1 MRGHQISRRG
11 VPWVRVEERVEY
23 RSAAP
28 SPQLAPFI
36 DGYVGYRLS
45 GFAPG
50 LHRGLPSRHMTFIV
64 SIGPSI
70 DVAAQTDPRQAAES
84 YGCVLSGLQAKAAVI
99 SHTGYQE
106 GVAINLTPLGSR
118 ALFGMPARALWNTSV
133 ECADVAGPAGRELW
147 ERLQGLRAWA
157 DRFAACDAVLTRIA
171 DRELMVA
178 PELRGAWQALVWSG
192 GTDPIGRLAAK
203 VGWSRQHLARRFR
216 DEFGFGPKLASRVV
230 RFERARHMLQ
240 ATLQPD
246 RRSPPRDGVG
256 LRPTRTSVT
265 IAQVAAACGYYDQAH
280 LDRDFAELAGCTPTA
295 WLAEELPSF
304 QDDAAAAV

>member
-1 MRGHQISRRG
+1 MEEG
-11 VPWVRVEERVEY
+11 VEEGVEY
-23 RSAAP
+23 LTAAP

-36 DGYVGYRLS
+36 DGYLGYRLG

-70 DVAAQTDPRQAAES
+70 DVVSQTDPRQPGAS
-84 YGCVLSGLQAKAAVI
+84 YDCVVGGLQASAAMI

-147 ERLQGLRAWA
+147 ERLQGIAGWA
-157 DRFAACDAVLTRIA
+157 DRFAACDAVLSRIA
-171 DRELMVA
+171 DRELVVA
-178 PELRGAWQALVWSG
+178 PELRGAWQALVRTG
-192 GTDPIGRLAAK
+192 GTHPIGSVAAT

-216 DEFGFGPKLASRVV
+216 DEFGVGPKLAARVV
-230 RFERARHMLQ
+230 RFERARRMLH
-240 ATLQPD
+240 ATP
-246 RRSPPRDGVG
+246 SF
-256 LRPTRTSVT
+256 VT

-280 LDRDFAELAGCTPTA
+280 LDRDFAELAGCTPST
-295 WLAEELPSF
+295 WLAEELPTF

>member
-1 MRGHQISRRG
+1 MD
-11 VPWVRVEERVEY
+11 ERVDY
-23 RSAAP
+23 VTAAP

-36 DGYVGYRLS
+36 DGYLGYRLG
-45 GFAPG
+45 GFPPG

-70 DVAAQTDPRQAAES
+70 DVVTQTDPRKAGES
-84 YGCVLSGLQAKAAVI
+84 YSCVLGGLQASAAVI

-106 GVAINLTPLGSR
+106 GVGISLTPLGSR
-118 ALFGMPARALWNTSV
+118 ALLGMPARALWNTSV
-133 ECADVAGPAGRELW
+133 ECADVAGSAGRELW
-147 ERLQGLRAWA
+147 ERLQGPTTWA
-157 DRFAACDAVLTRIA
+157 DRFAACDGVLTRLA
-171 DRELMVA
+171 DPELVVA
-178 PELRGAWQALVWSG
+178 RELRGAWHALVRSG
-192 GTDPIGRLAAK
+192 GTDPIGGLAEA

-216 DEFGFGPKLASRVV
+216 DEFGFGPKLAARVV

-246 RRSPPRDGVG
+246 TRPPPRDGVG
-256 LRPTRTSVT
+256 LRPTQSFVT

-280 LDRDFAELAGCTPTA
+280 LDRDFADLAGCTPTA

-304 QDDAAAAV
+304 QDDAVDAV

>member
-1 MRGHQISRRG
+1 VDEG
-11 VPWVRVEERVEY
+11 VEY
-23 RSAAP
+23 LTAAP

-36 DGYVGYRLS
+36 DGYLGYRLS

-70 DVAAQTDPRQAAES
+70 DVVSQTDPRQAGAS
-84 YGCVLSGLQAKAAVI
+84 YRCVVGGLQASAALI

-106 GVAINLTPLGSR
+106 GVAINVTPLGSR

-147 ERLQGLRAWA
+147 ERLQGIAGWA
-157 DRFAACDAVLTRIA
+157 DRFAACDAVLSRIA
-171 DRELMVA
+171 DRKLEVA
-178 PELRGAWQALVWSG
+178 PELRGAWQALVRTG
-192 GTDPIGRLAAK
+192 GTHPIGSVAAAI
-203 VGWSRQHLARRFR
+203 GWSRQHLARRFR
-216 DEFGFGPKLASRVV
+216 DEFGVGPKLAARVV
-230 RFERARHMLQ
+230 RFERARQMLH

-246 RRSPPRDGVG
+246 PHPPPRDGVG
-256 LRPTRTSVT
+256 LRPTASFVT

-280 LDRDFAELAGCTPTA
+280 LDRDFAELAGCTPST
-295 WLAEELPSF
+295 WLAEELPTF

>member
-1 MRGHQISRRG
+1 MRGHEISWGG
-11 VPWVRVEERVEY
+11 VAWLRVEERVEY
-23 RSAAP
+23 LTAAP

-70 DVAAQTDPRQAAES
+70 DVVSQTDPRQAGAS
-84 YGCVLSGLQAKAAVI
+84 YGCVVGGLQASAAVI

-133 ECADVAGPAGRELW
+133 EYADVAGPAGRELW
-147 ERLQGLRAWA
+147 ERLQGITGWP
-157 DRFAACDAVLTRIA
+157 DRFAACDAVLGRIA
-171 DRELMVA
+171 DRGLMVA
-178 PELRGAWQALVWSG
+178 PELRGAWQVLVRTG
-192 GTDPIGRLAAK
+192 GTHPIGSVAAT

-216 DEFGFGPKLASRVV
+216 DEFGFGPKLAARVV
-230 RFERARHMLQ
+230 RFERARRMLH
-240 ATLQPD
+240 ATP
-246 RRSPPRDGVG
+246 SF
-256 LRPTRTSVT
+256 VT

-280 LDRDFAELAGCTPTA
+280 LDRDFAELAGCSPSA
-295 WLAEELPSF
+295 WLAEELPTF
-304 QDDAAAAV
+304 QDETAAAV

>member
-1 MRGHQISRRG
+1 
-11 VPWVRVEERVEY
+11 VEERVEY
-23 RSAAP
+23 LAARP

-50 LHRGLPSRHMTFIV
+50 LHRGMPSRHMTFIV

-70 DVAAQTDPRQAAES
+70 DVVSQTDPRQPGAR
-84 YGCVLSGLQAKAAVI
+84 YGCVLGGLQASAAVI

-106 GVAINLTPLGSR
+106 GVAISLTPLGSR
-118 ALFGMPARALWNTSV
+118 ALFGMPARALWNTSL

-147 ERLQGLRAWA
+147 ERLQGLTVWA
-157 DRFAACDAVLTRIA
+157 ERFAACDAVLSRIV

-178 PELRGAWQALVWSG
+178 PELRGAWHALLRTG
-192 GTDPIGRLAAK
+192 GTDPIGSLAAR

-216 DEFGFGPKLASRVV
+216 DEFGFGPKLAARVV
-230 RFERARHMLQ
+230 RFDRARHMLE
-240 ATLQPD
+240 ATLQHHPH
-246 RRSPPRDGVG
+246 RPPRDGVG
-256 LRPTRTSVT
+256 LRPTQSCMT

-280 LDRDFAELAGCTPTA
+280 LDRDFAELAGCSPTA
-295 WLAEELPSF
+295 WLAEELPTF
-304 QDDAAAAV
+304 QDAAVATV

>member
-1 MRGHQISRRG
+1 VDEG
-11 VPWVRVEERVEY
+11 VEY
-23 RSAAP
+23 LTAAP

-36 DGYVGYRLS
+36 DGYLGYRLS

-70 DVAAQTDPRQAAES
+70 DVVSQTDPRQAGAS
-84 YGCVLSGLQAKAAVI
+84 YHCVVGGLQASAALI

-147 ERLQGLRAWA
+147 ERLQGTAGWPE
-157 DRFAACDAVLTRIA
+157 RFAACDAVLSRIA
-171 DRELMVA
+171 DRELVVA
-178 PELRGAWQALVWSG
+178 PELQGAWQALVRTG
-192 GTDPIGRLAAK
+192 GTRPIGGVAAT

-216 DEFGFGPKLASRVV
+216 DEFGFGPKLAARVV
-230 RFERARHMLQ
+230 RFERARRMLHGV
-240 ATLQPD
+240 LQPD
-246 RRSPPRDGVG
+246 PHPPPRDGVG
-256 LRPTRTSVT
+256 LRPTESFVT

-295 WLAEELPSF
+295 WLAEELPTF
-304 QDDAAAAV
+304 QDGAAAAV